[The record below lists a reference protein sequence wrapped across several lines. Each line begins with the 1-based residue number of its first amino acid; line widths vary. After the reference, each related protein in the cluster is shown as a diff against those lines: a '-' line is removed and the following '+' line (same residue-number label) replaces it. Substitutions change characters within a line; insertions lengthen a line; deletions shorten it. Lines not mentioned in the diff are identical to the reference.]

1 MPIFLG
7 DILGKGSQCSWCTP
21 YAFRLLKRGK
31 DTGVRYAKERAIAE
45 GCSVVRIDTYAYN
58 EPAKALYQNHGFRI
72 AGYADSLL
80 EGVIPEKMVYLEWNV
95 AESPK

>member
-1 MPIFLG
+1 MLVVHTLCIPPAKA
-7 DILGKGSQCSWCTP
+7 GKGYGSQM
-21 YAFRLLKRGK
+21 
-31 DTGVRYAKERAIAE
+31 VRYAKERAKAE

-80 EGVIPEKMVYLEWNV
+80 EGVIPEKMVYLEWNI

>member
-1 MPIFLG
+1 MLVVHTLCIPPAKA
-7 DILGKGSQCSWCTP
+7 GKGYGSQM
-21 YAFRLLKRGK
+21 
-31 DTGVRYAKERAIAE
+31 VRYAKERAIAE

-58 EPAKALYQNHGFRI
+58 EPAKALYQNHG
-72 AGYADSLL
+72 YADSLL

>member
-1 MPIFLG
+1 MLVVHTLCIPPTKA
-7 DILGKGSQCSWCTP
+7 GKGYGSQM
-21 YAFRLLKRGK
+21 
-31 DTGVRYAKERAIAE
+31 VRYAKERAIAE
-45 GCSVVRIDTYAYN
+45 GYSVVRIDTYAYN
-58 EPAKALYQNHGFRI
+58 KPAKALYQNHGFRI

>member
-1 MPIFLG
+1 MLVVHTLCIPPAKA
-7 DILGKGSQCSWCTP
+7 GKGYGSQM
-21 YAFRLLKRGK
+21 
-31 DTGVRYAKERAIAE
+31 VRYAKERAIVE